1 MATFISPLI
10 LYGFLAALVG
20 FIGKF
25 IYDFQ
30 QSKKQ
35 TPSEDG
41 FEFKDDF
48 QKLAG
53 IKPIETTNPELPT
66 NVTTKK
72 LNEQIVDALLK
83 AAENSEFPKSDE
95 SINVR
100 TTKITTI
107 DTNFGDSDPLATI
120 PMSRVS
126 KEGKKKMAQIAKED
140 ITKQLEQN
148 ADKFASIFP
157 ESVEY
162 TDEYSKP
169 DYSKLPNEIK
179 KAMVEA
185 PVVRKPKRKSNPKQM
200 DGILIEEPFVK
211 SRKKATKKT
220 K

>member
-1 MATFISPLI
+1 MSK
-10 LYGFLAALVG
+10 V
-20 FIGKF
+20 
-25 IYDFQ
+25 
-30 QSKKQ
+30 SKKAKQ
-35 TPSEDG
+35 
-41 FEFKDDF
+41 
-48 QKLAG
+48 
-53 IKPIETTNPELPT
+53 
-66 NVTTKK
+66 
-72 LNEQIVDALLK
+72 
-83 AAENSEFPKSDE
+83 
-95 SINVR
+95 
-100 TTKITTI
+100 
-107 DTNFGDSDPLATI
+107 
-120 PMSRVS
+120 
-126 KEGKKKMAQIAKED
+126 KMAEIAKED

>member
-1 MATFISPLI
+1 SKPTETIEAE
-10 LYGFLAALVG
+10 AE
-20 FIGKF
+20 KF
-25 IYDFQ
+25 KEQ
-30 QSKKQ
+30 WQN
-35 TPSEDG
+35 
-41 FEFKDDF
+41 
-48 QKLAG
+48 LAG
-53 IKPIETTNPELPT
+53 IGAPKSAHNTE
-66 NVTTKK
+66 
-72 LNEQIVDALLK
+72 LLK
-83 AAENSEFPKSDE
+83 ELADKWSKAGFPESDP
-95 SINVR
+95 SLPMGA
-100 TTKITTI
+100 TKITTI
-107 DTNFGDSDPLATI
+107 DTNFGSDNDPLASV

-126 KEGKKKMAQIAKED
+126 KGAKQKMAEIAKAD
-140 ITKQLEQN
+140 IIEQLEQN
-148 ADKFASIFP
+148 TDKFTSIFP